1 MSKALK
7 ATTLAVRLIE
17 NADMRMQFLSY
28 LVAIISYYVSSFD
41 RCEAFV
47 LVPGTR
53 NEHYFGSIFMAR
65 KRFLLASTSSTS
77 SSTTTTTEFKGGF
90 DIEQMDA
97 LTQRGVLEASIMQA
111 PGELEEIGTKNKSNN
126 NKKKTKKTKKENKG
140 PSTAI
145 ITRALNQDGVVRLN
159 GILSKSTATTLREE
173 ILVRRNDAYATITT
187 SSKLDNDEAEDSSN
201 NNNENSNWRN
211 YFADVLLKRNRCDLL
226 LPLKGNRNLQAA
238 LYEILVTSNRLSNIL
253 PNDATLYELSSLISD
268 PNSPRQPVHPD
279 NPFQQHPPLHTIFIA
294 LQDITDQ
301 MGGTIFLPKTNTA
314 EAHSKYNDIPN
325 RDEYLKSSPNVAALL
340 NAGDASL
347 FDSRTMHCGGANDEM
362 EGSTRVL
369 LYMSFRNPKATE
381 AIGNVGSIMSDI
393 KPMTI
398 GELRSK
404 LTIAMQQSSSDNNN
418 NEDYDDPFDDEMI
431 LPEKEDTA
439 SSSSSTSAA
448 TRLAATNG
456 DAIAQLQLGINY
468 YVGENGC
475 KTNHVE
481 AVRWFELAAKQG
493 LAHAQ
498 FNLGCCYSMGIG
510 VPQQDVERA
519 MELFQLAAEQKH
531 PGAKEAF
538 DEALSQQKK
547 KIQS

>member
-1 MSKALK
+1 
-7 ATTLAVRLIE
+7 
-17 NADMRMQFLSY
+17 MRVQLLSY
-28 LVAIISYYVSSFD
+28 IVAIIIACYGSPFD

-47 LVPGTR
+47 LVPTTSTR
-53 NEHYFGSIFMAR
+53 NEYYFGILMAR
-65 KRFLLASTSSTS
+65 KRKRIILSS
-77 SSTTTTTEFKGGF
+77 SSTTTATTTEFKGGF

-97 LTQRGVLEASIMQA
+97 LTQRGILEASIMQA
-111 PGELEEIGTKNKSNN
+111 SGELEEVGTKKSNN
-126 NKKKTKKTKKENKG
+126 NKKKKKTEKKANKG

-145 ITRALNQDGVVRLN
+145 ITRALNQEGVIRLN
-159 GILSKSTATTLREE
+159 GILSKSTAAILREE
-173 ILVRRNDAYATITT
+173 ILIRRNDAYATITST
-187 SSKLDNDEAEDSSN
+187 NSDNEEAEDSN
-201 NNNENSNWRN
+201 TNNEKSDWRN

-238 LYEILVTSNRLSNIL
+238 LYEILVTSNRLSSIL

-325 RDEYLKSSPNVAALL
+325 RDEFLQSSPNVAALL

-347 FDSRTMHCGGANDEM
+347 FDSRTMHCGGANNEM

-393 KPMTI
+393 KLMTI

-404 LTIAMQQSSSDNNN
+404 LITAMQSSDN
-418 NEDYDDPFDDEMI
+418 DPFDDEMI
-431 LPEKEDTA
+431 LPEEDEA
-439 SSSSSTSAA
+439 SSSSTSA

-456 DAIAQLQLGINY
+456 DAVAQLQLGINY

-481 AVRWFELAAKQG
+481 AARWFELAAKQG

-519 MELFQLAAEQKH
+519 MELFQLAADQEH

-538 DEALSQQKK
+538 DEALSEQKK
-547 KIQS
+547 KI

>member
-1 MSKALK
+1 M
-7 ATTLAVRLIE
+7 
-17 NADMRMQFLSY
+17 
-28 LVAIISYYVSSFD
+28 LV
-41 RCEAFV
+41 
-47 LVPGTR
+47 VPGITR
-53 NEHYFGSIFMAR
+53 NEHYFDIPMSRNR
-65 KRFLLASTSSTS
+65 KPKRLIVSSSS
-77 SSTTTTTEFKGGF
+77 SSTTTATATATITEFKGGF

-97 LTQRGVLEASIMQA
+97 LTQRGILEASIMPA
-111 PGELEEIGTKNKSNN
+111 SGELEEVGTKKSNNNNNNN
-126 NKKKTKKTKKENKG
+126 NKKKKIKKANKG

-145 ITRALNQDGVVRLN
+145 ITRALNQEGVIRLN
-159 GILSKSTATTLREE
+159 GILSKSTAAILREE
-173 ILVRRNDAYATITT
+173 ILIRRNDAYATITT
-187 SSKLDNDEAEDSSN
+187 SDTNSTHNEEEVEDIDT
-201 NNNENSNWRN
+201 NNEKSDWRN

-238 LYEILVTSNRLSNIL
+238 LYEILVTSNRVSSTL

-325 RDEYLKSSPNVAALL
+325 RDEFLQSSPNVAALL
-340 NAGDASL
+340 NAGDAAL

-362 EGSTRVL
+362 EGSTRVI
-369 LYMSFRNPKATE
+369 LYLSFRNPKATE

-393 KPMTI
+393 KLMTI

-404 LTIAMQQSSSDNNN
+404 LTIAMQSSDN
-418 NEDYDDPFDDEMI
+418 DPFDDDM
-431 LPEKEDTA
+431 KEDEA
-439 SSSSSTSAA
+439 SSNSSSTSA

-456 DAIAQLQLGINY
+456 DAVAQLQLGINY
-468 YVGENGC
+468 YVGDNGC
-475 KTNHVE
+475 KTDHGE
-481 AVRWFELAAKQG
+481 AVRWFELAARQG

-519 MELFQLAAEQKH
+519 MELFQLAADQDH

-538 DEALSQQKK
+538 DEALSEQKK
-547 KIQS
+547 KIQSQS

>member
-1 MSKALK
+1 M
-7 ATTLAVRLIE
+7 
-17 NADMRMQFLSY
+17 
-28 LVAIISYYVSSFD
+28 LVHPGIIL
-41 RCEAFV
+41 C
-47 LVPGTR
+47 
-53 NEHYFGSIFMAR
+53 NEHYFDIPMSR
-65 KRFLLASTSSTS
+65 KRKRKRLIVSSSS
-77 SSTTTTTEFKGGF
+77 SSTTTTVTATITEFKGGF

-97 LTQRGVLEASIMQA
+97 LTQRGILEASIMPA
-111 PGELEEIGTKNKSNN
+111 SGELEEVGTKKSNNNNN
-126 NKKKTKKTKKENKG
+126 NKKKKKTKKANKG

-145 ITRALNQDGVVRLN
+145 ITRALNQEGVIRLN
-159 GILSKSTATTLREE
+159 GILSKSTAAILREE
-173 ILVRRNDAYATITT
+173 ILIRRNDAYATITT
-187 SSKLDNDEAEDSSN
+187 SDTNSTHNEEEEGEESN
-201 NNNENSNWRN
+201 TNNEKSDWRN

-238 LYEILVTSNRLSNIL
+238 LYEILVTSNRVSSTL

-325 RDEYLKSSPNVAALL
+325 RDEFLQSSPNVAALL
-340 NAGDASL
+340 NAGDAAL
-347 FDSRTMHCGGANDEM
+347 FDSRTMHCGGANDEI
-362 EGSTRVL
+362 EGSTRVI
-369 LYMSFRNPKATE
+369 LYLSFRNPKATE

-393 KPMTI
+393 KLMTI

-404 LTIAMQQSSSDNNN
+404 LTIAMESSSDN
-418 NEDYDDPFDDEMI
+418 DPFDDDM
-431 LPEKEDTA
+431 KEDEA
-439 SSSSSTSAA
+439 SSNSSSTSA

-456 DAIAQLQLGINY
+456 DAVAQLQLGINY
-468 YVGENGC
+468 YVGDNGC
-475 KTNHVE
+475 KTDHGE

-510 VPQQDVERA
+510 VPQLDVERA
-519 MELFQLAAEQKH
+519 MELFQLAADQDH

-538 DEALSQQKK
+538 DEALSEQKK
-547 KIQS
+547 KFQSQS